1 MKNKL
6 KIVLILLLVVIIFMS
21 CLFYIEHTQVKI
33 GNSYFNLP
41 IGCSENKI
49 DENHINITNGNIS
62 LILSEYSS
70 NNTDV
75 KKTVKYYMDS
85 KKNESLDCELD
96 EKIINNNPTYK
107 TTILNNTNIVH
118 YWFIK
123 NDKIYEIATHD
134 GNSKTDSIVTEI
146 ITSMK

>member
-62 LILSEYSS
+62 LIL
-70 NNTDV
+70 
-75 KKTVKYYMDS
+75 
-85 KKNESLDCELD
+85 
-96 EKIINNNPTYK
+96 
-107 TTILNNTNIVH
+107 
-118 YWFIK
+118 
-123 NDKIYEIATHD
+123 
-134 GNSKTDSIVTEI
+134 
-146 ITSMK
+146 